1 MNQARIA
8 IIGGGISGLYAA
20 YLLERQGIFDYV
32 LLEARERL
40 GGRALSVAL
49 DGAVAGLSDPTDRF
63 DLGPSWFWPDFQPQL
78 DSLVADLGLERFVQP
93 IQGDNVIE
101 RIAGERPSRTQGYST
116 SPSSVRLLGGMG
128 ALVDALVA
136 NVNLGQVRTG
146 QAVRCLRACEQ
157 HLEIESV
164 SGNGSQESWVVEHML
179 LAAPP
184 RLLARNIE
192 FSPALPPSVAQLW
205 RSTPTWMASHAKY
218 LAVFESA
225 FWNKT
230 GLSGQAR
237 SAVGPMV
244 EIHDASSPGGHSAL
258 FGFIG
263 IPARTRNV
271 MPQEQLQ
278 ALCRAQLV
286 RLFGPE
292 AGKPVAE
299 FLKDW
304 AQDPLTSVAQDLLN
318 GGQYSFSLEPTFD
331 TSPWAGRL
339 IGIGSEWSPQFPG
352 YIAGAIEVASS
363 GVRTILQ
370 KQSGSGSADS
380 ARQGKAASLGALGAA
395 SENISHAVHDTS

>member
-40 GGRALSVAL
+40 GGRVLSVAL
-49 DGAVAGLSDPTDRF
+49 DGTVAGLSDPIERF

-78 DSLVADLGLERFVQP
+78 DSLVAELGLERFVQP
-93 IQGDNVIE
+93 VQGVSVIE
-101 RIAGERPSRTQGYST
+101 RVAGAVPVRIQGYAT
-116 SPSSVRLLGGMG
+116 SPSSVRLLGGMT
-128 ALVDALVA
+128 ALVDALAA
-136 NVNLGQVRTG
+136 NINPDKVRTG

-157 HLEIESV
+157 YLEIESV
-164 SGNGSQESWVVEHML
+164 SGNGSQESWLVEHML

-205 RSTPTWMASHAKY
+205 RSTPTWMAPHAKY

-263 IPARTRNV
+263 IPAQTRNV

-278 ALCRAQLV
+278 AMCRAQLV
-286 RLFGPE
+286 RLFGLE
-292 AGKPVAE
+292 AGNPVAE

-304 AQDPLTSVAQDLLN
+304 AQDPLTSVAQDLLD

-352 YIAGAIEVASS
+352 YIAGAIEAASS
-363 GVRTILQ
+363 GVRMILQ
-370 KQSGSGSADS
+370 KQS
-380 ARQGKAASLGALGAA
+380 
-395 SENISHAVHDTS
+395 